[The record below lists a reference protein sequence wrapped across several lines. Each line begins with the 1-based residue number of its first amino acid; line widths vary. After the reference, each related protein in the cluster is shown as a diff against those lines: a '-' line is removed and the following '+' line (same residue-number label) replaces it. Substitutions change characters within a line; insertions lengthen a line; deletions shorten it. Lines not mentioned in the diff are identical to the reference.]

1 MYQYVLQRLLYLLES
16 INIYWIWKLALQK
29 FLVSWCYRIL
39 LCFSQK
45 LKFLG
50 FPWFYRSSIFTDMYG
65 FFVSAMNFCI
75 SPLFLNSILKDVFFI
90 NYQNFYSLY
99 NNTLRKNFNLGI
111 SKSLIAKIIFTEI
124 WAKYLASRINPKIS
138 EETLL
143 LYEFYFHIKDATGKD
158 KKVNQR

>member
-1 MYQYVLQRLLYLLES
+1 MT
-16 INIYWIWKLALQK
+16 QK
-29 FLVSWCYRIL
+29 YHV
-39 LCFSQK
+39 SQK

-90 NYQNFYSLY
+90 NYQNFYLLY

-124 WAKYLASRINPKIS
+124 WAKYLASRINPKIF

-158 KKVNQR
+158 KKVNQW